1 MEHRVLIIADGEKK
15 REELSGFTSV
25 FGMPSESCSWS
36 DMAVKR
42 LRSFRFSA
50 VVIDIENET
59 LSPEDC
65 VTLAKAAAPYTP
77 IIVVSGESTI
87 DAERAVRQMGI
98 FYYLVRPFRKE
109 EYIEA
114 LGDAMEFAT
123 SLGAKEAIASDLLS
137 SVGKD
142 DWR

>member
-1 MEHRVLIIADGEKK
+1 MEHRVLIIGDDEKR
-15 REELSGFTSV
+15 REEISGFTSV
-25 FGMPSESCSWS
+25 FGMPSENCTWS

-50 VVIDIENET
+50 VVIDVESKT

-65 VTLAKAAAPYTP
+65 VTLAKAAAPCTP
-77 IIVVSGESTI
+77 IIVVAGESTV
-87 DAERAVRQMGI
+87 DAERSVRQMGV
-98 FYYLVRPFRKE
+98 FYYLVRPFQKE

-123 SLGAKEAIASDLLS
+123 SLGAREIIASDLLS
-137 SVGKD
+137 SVGRD
-142 DWR
+142 EWR

>member
-1 MEHRVLIIADGEKK
+1 MEHRVLIIGDDEKK
-15 REELSGFTSV
+15 REELSGFTAV

-50 VVIDIENET
+50 VVIDIESET

-77 IIVVSGESTI
+77 VIVVAGESTI
-87 DAERAVRQMGI
+87 DAEKGVRQMGI
-98 FYYLVRPFRKE
+98 FYYLVRPFQKE

-123 SLGAKEAIASDLLS
+123 SVGAREIIASDLLS
-137 SVGKD
+137 SVGRD